1 MTTPRAQRRSNGEGG
16 ISQRPNGAW
25 EAGADAF
32 GAVNADRAEASAA
45 LWKELP
51 KTFDEEDSHGET
63 QG

>member
-25 EAGADAF
+25 EAGVDAF
-32 GAVNADRAEASAA
+32 GAVNADRAEASGA
-45 LWKELP
+45 LCKVP